1 MRSLF
6 GVFSKLM
13 IFLFLISFTKLYAQN
28 ETDALR
34 LALPG
39 LGVSARALGMGN
51 SYIGLSDD
59 ASAAYFNPAGLGLL
73 KKIELSGGLSYDK
86 FGNNTTFFGQSTT
99 ESNST
104 TRLNRIS
111 LAIPFPTYQGSLVF
125 GVSYYTT
132 SDLTGALKFNG
143 FNAGNN
149 SMIQNL
155 VNSSSPQDYNIPYD
169 LYLSYPSYDLNQYS
183 GDITT
188 ISGNL
193 NQSGSILSSGSINNW
208 AFTGAIEVYKNLFV
222 GLDLNIINGTY
233 TSNNDYYEDD
243 SQNLYQDAIVP
254 ADTNSP
260 VDFQTFYLSRILD
273 WNIKGWDAK
282 VGVLYQFN
290 HNARFGVTVQF
301 PKFHTIKEKFTV
313 NGSSDFGSGS
323 SYSLDPSYYSSN
335 VKYDIVT
342 PFELAGGFSVTLR
355 GLILSGEATFID
367 YSQTEFRNPDGLTTQ
382 YVASINKNIKDLLR
396 AVVNFNAGL
405 EYTIPEVGL
414 RLRGGFIYQ
423 PSPYQG
429 DPTEYDRK
437 YFTAGIGFL
446 ADQTV
451 GIDIGYAHGWWK
463 NFGDNYGYNVS
474 RTLQDISTDRI
485 MIDMTYRF

>member
-1 MRSLF
+1 MKSLF
-6 GVFSKLM
+6 GFFSKLM
-13 IFLFLISFTKLYAQN
+13 IIIFLFSLTKIYAQN
-28 ETDALR
+28 EVDALR

-59 ASAAYFNPAGLGLL
+59 ASAAFYNPAGLGLL
-73 KKIELSGGLSYDK
+73 KKIEFSGGLDYNK
-86 FGNNTTFFGQSTT
+86 FGNNTTFFNQTT
-99 ESNST
+99 SESNST

-132 SDLTGALKFNG
+132 KDLTGALKFNG
-143 FNAGNN
+143 LNTGNN

-155 VNSSSPQDYNIPYD
+155 LSSNSQYDYNIPYD
-169 LYLSYPSYDLNQYS
+169 LFLTDTAYNTPIN
-183 GDITT
+183 G
-188 ISGNL
+188 GL

-222 GLDLNIINGTY
+222 GLDLNIINGNY
-233 TSNNDYYEDD
+233 NSNSDYYEDD
-243 SQNLYQDAIVP
+243 TQNLYQGE
-254 ADTNSP
+254 TNPGDPSTT
-260 VDFQTFYLSRILD
+260 DFKTFYLNRILD

-282 VGVLYQFN
+282 VGILYQFN
-290 HNARFGVTVQF
+290 DNARFGATIQF

-313 NGSSDFGSGS
+313 NGSSEFGSGA

-342 PFELAGGFSVTLR
+342 PFELAGGFSVNLK
-355 GLILSGEATFID
+355 GLILSGQATLID
-367 YSQTEFRNPDGLTTQ
+367 YSQTEFRNPDGLSTQ
-382 YVASINKNIKDLLR
+382 YIASINKDIKDLLR
-396 AVVNFNAGL
+396 AVVNVNTGF
-405 EYTIPEVGL
+405 EYTIPGVGL

-429 DPTEYDRK
+429 DPSEYGRK
-437 YFTAGIGFL
+437 YVTAGIGFL

-463 NFGDNYGYNVS
+463 NYGDNYGYNVS
-474 RTLQDISTDRI
+474 RTFQNISTDRI
-485 MIDMTYRF
+485 MMDMTYRF

>member
-73 KKIELSGGLSYDK
+73 KKIELSGGLNYDK
-86 FGNNTTFFGQSTT
+86 FGNNTTFFGQSTR

-132 SDLTGALKFNG
+132 SDLTGALKFSGLNT
-143 FNAGNN
+143 ANN

-155 VNSSSPQDYNIPYD
+155 LSSNSPYDYNIPYD
-169 LYLSYPSYDLNQYS
+169 LFLTDTAYMTPIN
-183 GDITT
+183 G
-188 ISGNL
+188 GL
-193 NQSGSILSSGSINNW
+193 NQSGSILSSGSVNNW

-243 SQNLYQDAIVP
+243 TQNLYQGE
-254 ADTNSP
+254 TNP
-260 VDFQTFYLSRILD
+260 GDPTTMDFQTFYLNRILD

-290 HNARFGVTVQF
+290 DNARFGVTVQF
-301 PKFHTIKEKFTV
+301 PKFHTIKEQFTV
-313 NGSSDFGSGS
+313 NGSSEFGSGS

-342 PFELAGGFSVTLR
+342 PFELAGGFSVNLR
-355 GLILSGEATFID
+355 GLVLSGEATLID
-367 YSQTEFRNPDGLTTQ
+367 YSQTEFRNPDGLSAQ
-382 YVASINKNIKDLLR
+382 YIASINKNIKDLLR